1 VPTTKRLENI
11 LENSPEPI
19 FNHMERIY
27 HFLNGM
33 PRSGSTLL
41 ANILNQNPRFWASP
55 TSGICP
61 LMLQV
66 NAAWPTIPELRAS
79 SSPAVKSSVLL
90 SMLHGA
96 YLWQDR
102 PVIIDK
108 SRGWVCAFEMLENIL
123 GRKPRLLVTVRDL
136 PSILAS
142 CEKLF
147 RRELA
152 NSESTARFGSNME
165 TIEGRLA
172 HWTSADQLVGGTYN
186 RIRDCVRRGHRASMH
201 FVDFDDLTNNP
212 NQTMRAI
219 YDFLEEEPFEHDFFN
234 VEQTT
239 HEKDSEHG
247 FCDLHTIRRTVMPMK
262 LDYKEI
268 LGDAA
273 RPYLG
278 FDYDFTK

>member
-1 VPTTKRLENI
+1 
-11 LENSPEPI
+11 
-19 FNHMERIY
+19 MERKF

-41 ANILNQNPRFWASP
+41 ANILNQNPRFFATP

-66 NAAWPTIPELRAS
+66 NAAWPMIPELRAS
-79 SSPAVKSSVLL
+79 ASPAVKSSVLL

-96 YLWQDR
+96 YLWQEER

-108 SRGWVCAFEMLENIL
+108 SRGWVCAFELLETIL
-123 GRKPRLLVTVRDL
+123 GRKPKLIVTVRDL

-152 NSESTARFGSNME
+152 NPESTARWGSNME

-172 HWTSADQLVGGTYN
+172 HWSSADQLVGGAYN

-201 FVDFDDLTNNP
+201 FVDFDDLTNAP
-212 NQTMRAI
+212 YDTLKRI
-219 YDFLEEEPFEHDFFN
+219 YEFLDEPGFNHDFEN

-247 FCDLHTIRRTVMPMK
+247 FTDLHTIRRTVKPVK
-262 LDYKEI
+262 LDYKTI

-278 FDYDFTK
+278 FNYDFCK